1 MASSLPPGDRYVRPG
16 SYTAY
21 VAVPVETVLYSSPND
36 FLVERRDDR
45 SLYLSALPFT
55 ITVQQICY
63 VRITSS
69 FGNVFMY
76 TPTDYAFEYNS
87 VTGVLTIPGIKF
99 AASDLGYQV
108 CISARPRATDESML
122 SRESSSLRVL
132 SESSLRENPRL
143 YCIAPDQL
151 VVDPVVAETP
161 ETQFSTVPEIPLDF
175 DDED

>member
-63 VRITSS
+63 VRVVNSA
-69 FGNVFMY
+69 GVPFMY
-76 TPTDYAFEYNS
+76 SPTDYAFAYNALNRI
-87 VTGVLTIPGIKF
+87 LTVPNAKF
-99 AASDLGYQV
+99 SNSDLGYQV